1 MIHDTIK
8 INTITS
14 LKSEAIIT
22 TYCPDNFN
30 EFSIGKKR
38 KTIIILPGGAYQF
51 ISERE
56 GEPIALQFMSNDY
69 NAFILSYSL
78 NVDYDT
84 LLKEVFATILFVRN
98 NHEKYHVDVDHIA
111 VLGFS
116 AGGHLAALSGLHHQD
131 EKYLKFFNVESPKL
145 LINALVLSYPVI
157 TMEEKY
163 THLQT
168 RQNITKDNKELYK
181 YLSIEKNITK
191 NYPSTFIWT
200 TAEDKDVNPLNSV
213 LLVESLLKASVHVE
227 FHLYPRG
234 RHGLALA
241 NDITPFI
248 NESASFEEVSTWF
261 DHLLKFFNLYF

>member
-8 INTITS
+8 LNTISSFKTD
-14 LKSEAIIT
+14 AIIT
-22 TYCPDNFN
+22 TYCPDNFK

-56 GEPIALQFMSNDY
+56 GEPIALQFMSEDY
-69 NAFILSYSL
+69 NAFVLSYSL

-84 LLKEVFATILFVRN
+84 LLKEVFATILFVRKN
-98 NHEKYHVDVDHIA
+98 AEKYNVDINHIA

-131 EKYLKFFNVESPKL
+131 ERYLKFFNVEASKL

-157 TMEEKY
+157 SMEEAY

-168 RQNITKDNKELYK
+168 RKNITKDNQALYNS
-181 YLSIEKNITK
+181 LSIEKNVTK
-191 NYPSTFIWT
+191 NYPVTFIWT

-213 LLVESLLKASVHVE
+213 LLVESLLKVGVHVE

-248 NESASFEEVSTWF
+248 NESASYEEVSTWF
-261 DHLLKFFNLYF
+261 NHLLKFFNLYF